1 MSGGRVPWSFWARAA
16 WLVACRPRLWATA
29 LRQGLRLARPRWW
42 RRAPFLPVP
51 DPDYLAFRLDTQ
63 YGSGPAAAP
72 PDPRDL
78 VEYLEWC
85 REVGNG
91 PSR

>member
-1 MSGGRVPWSFWARAA
+1 
-16 WLVACRPRLWATA
+16 
-29 LRQGLRLARPRWW
+29 
-42 RRAPFLPVP
+42 VP

-63 YGSGPAAAP
+63 YGSGPAAAT

-85 REVGNG
+85 REVG
-91 PSR
+91 